1 MMKAIGKYVLA
12 PGAGVAML
20 AGFGIFDLKP
30 GAGGGSSAG
39 LTTVDAAGGQILS
52 ALEGPLA
59 VAQRIATAGAGMMD
73 IDASQLP
80 AFMTGGAAGP
90 VAETP
95 GGGAPTAVRK
105 TVSVAG
111 DPAAGVMPS
120 GGAWKSSRPPATE

>member
-1 MMKAIGKYVLA
+1 MMKLLGKYVLA

-20 AGFGIFDLKP
+20 AGFGIFDLGP
-30 GAGGGSSAG
+30 GAGGSGAG
-39 LTTVDAAGGQILS
+39 LTTVDEAGGRILS

-73 IDASQLP
+73 IDPGRLP
-80 AFMTGGAAGP
+80 AFMTGGSGGAAG
-90 VAETP
+90 AP
-95 GGGAPTAVRK
+95 GGDAGAPTAARK

-111 DPAAGVMPS
+111 EPAAGVMPS